1 MDAQQSRLRLGW
13 YVFAALLLLTAL
25 EFWLAQTAYG
35 PLPYPVLCGLL
46 APLTW
51 VAIAAQA
58 HPLPFLAGIAMA
70 KAALIVYYFMHIAQ
84 LWKRT
89 GGHA

>member
-1 MDAQQSRLRLGW
+1 MDALKSRLRLGW
-13 YVFAALLLLTAL
+13 LVFAGLLALTVV
-25 EFWLAQTAYG
+25 EFWLAQAAYG
-35 PLPYPVLCGLL
+35 PMPFPVLCGLL

-58 HPLPFLAGIAMA
+58 HPVPFLAGIALV
-70 KAALIVYYFMHIAQ
+70 KAGLIVYYFMHIAQ

-89 GGHA
+89 GGHP